1 LNFLSRSNNKSNV
14 RQFSIFPMKF
24 LDKMILSK
32 VRKHSSFFIAEKD
45 LIKLRFI
52 GNSSILI
59 FVLFFVVF
67 HFLTHANIILT
78 IAVSLI
84 VSIAYVFVFG
94 DYVRSTIIQ
103 RHQLFDE
110 SAFLIINS
118 LSINM
123 ISSNSFPKAVE
134 FLISGSAF
142 DDYYQKYFQE
152 MLFNMNLGEDE
163 NTIINEGKEIFLN
176 RQYQNAFQNIKKED
190 FFVDSDP
197 DFLFKI
203 KKTMKLIEDNIIIFI
218 AFSCLF
224 PLVLSL
230 VLALILPSDSLIV
243 FVFPLLYS
251 LFGTFALRFIQ
262 NKSLSE
268 EK

>member
-1 LNFLSRSNNKSNV
+1 
-14 RQFSIFPMKF
+14 
-24 LDKMILSK
+24 
-32 VRKHSSFFIAEKD
+32 
-45 LIKLRFI
+45 
-52 GNSSILI
+52 
-59 FVLFFVVF
+59 
-67 HFLTHANIILT
+67 
-78 IAVSLI
+78 
-84 VSIAYVFVFG
+84 
-94 DYVRSTIIQ
+94 
-103 RHQLFDE
+103 
-110 SAFLIINS
+110 
-118 LSINM
+118 M

-176 RQYQNAFQNIKKED
+176 KQYQNAFQNIKRED

-203 KKTMKLIEDNIIIFI
+203 KKTIKLIEDNIIIFI

-243 FVFPLLYS
+243 FVFPRICRCV
-251 LFGTFALRFIQ
+251 FR
-262 NKSLSE
+262 
-268 EK
+268 

>member
-1 LNFLSRSNNKSNV
+1 
-14 RQFSIFPMKF
+14 
-24 LDKMILSK
+24 MILSK
-32 VRKHSSFFIAEKD
+32 VRKYSSFFITEKD

-59 FVLFFVVF
+59 LVLFFVVF
-67 HFLTHANIILT
+67 HFLTQANIILT
-78 IAVSLI
+78 IAISLI
-84 VSIAYVFVFG
+84 VCFAYVFVFG
-94 DYVRSTIIQ
+94 DYVRSTIIK
-103 RHQLFDE
+103 RHQSFDE

-176 RQYQNAFQNIKKED
+176 KQYRHLKN
-190 FFVDSDP
+190 
-197 DFLFKI
+197 
-203 KKTMKLIEDNIIIFI
+203 
-218 AFSCLF
+218 
-224 PLVLSL
+224 
-230 VLALILPSDSLIV
+230 LP
-243 FVFPLLYS
+243 PYCP
-251 LFGTFALRFIQ
+251 
-262 NKSLSE
+262 
-268 EK
+268 

>member
-1 LNFLSRSNNKSNV
+1 
-14 RQFSIFPMKF
+14 
-24 LDKMILSK
+24 
-32 VRKHSSFFIAEKD
+32 
-45 LIKLRFI
+45 
-52 GNSSILI
+52 
-59 FVLFFVVF
+59 
-67 HFLTHANIILT
+67 
-78 IAVSLI
+78 
-84 VSIAYVFVFG
+84 
-94 DYVRSTIIQ
+94 
-103 RHQLFDE
+103 
-110 SAFLIINS
+110 
-118 LSINM
+118 
-123 ISSNSFPKAVE
+123 
-134 FLISGSAF
+134 
-142 DDYYQKYFQE
+142 
-152 MLFNMNLGEDE
+152 MNLGEDE

-176 RQYQNAFQNIKKED
+176 KQYQNAFQNIKRED

-197 DFLFKI
+197 DFLFEI
-203 KKTMKLIEDNIIIFI
+203 RKTIKLIEDNIIIFI